1 MKHLAKFVTLEIEV
15 VDSQSKFRTL
25 LLSSK
30 KSIVSVI
37 GSRVEVPILLGEGW
51 QLVKVDLE
59 DLVFKAFGTAYLKT
73 VHITINSACRLSKL
87 FMADQ
92 VYSDAQLPPHLR
104 VLKSS
109 KKMYLIFSTPLLQAL
124 TLGSCHW
131 QVQHRYLIFSLGCNH
146 LNS

>member
-15 VDSQSKFRTL
+15 VDSQSEFRTL

-30 KSIVSVI
+30 KSIVSVS

-109 KKMYLIFSTPLLQAL
+109 KKMYLIFSTPLFKLLPSVHAI
-124 TLGSCHW
+124 G
-131 QVQHRYLIFSLGCNH
+131 RYNIDI
-146 LNS
+146 